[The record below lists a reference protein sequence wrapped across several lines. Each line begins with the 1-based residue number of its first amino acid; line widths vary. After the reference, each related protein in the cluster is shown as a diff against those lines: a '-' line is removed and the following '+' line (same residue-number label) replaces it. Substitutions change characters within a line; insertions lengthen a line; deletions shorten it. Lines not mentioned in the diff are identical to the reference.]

1 MPTPSRKVLEKL
13 PPFYREKFQLV
24 MFYVAGSESL
34 LPGRRP
40 KQIGLIN
47 YVNYIIINYGH
58 VHWLQLLWG
67 ILGLS
72 ARSRV

>member
-13 PPFYREKFQLV
+13 PPFYREKLHRV
-24 MFYVAGSESL
+24 MFYDYVAGSESL

-47 YVNYIIINYGH
+47 YVNYIINYGH

-67 ILGLS
+67 HRGVIS
-72 ARSRV
+72 